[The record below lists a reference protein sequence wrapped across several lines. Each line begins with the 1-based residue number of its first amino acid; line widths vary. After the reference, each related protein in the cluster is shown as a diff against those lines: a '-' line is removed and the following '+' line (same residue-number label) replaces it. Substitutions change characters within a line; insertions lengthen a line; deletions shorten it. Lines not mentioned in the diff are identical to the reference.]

1 MIFAI
6 LNNSF
11 SAERLS
17 TLSTSNPIFVSCSK
31 RFFSFKFFSFPKP
44 DAARSLAI
52 PLKPRQSDLLG
63 VIDKSI
69 RFEFD
74 FEK

>member
-1 MIFAI
+1 MFDLI
-6 LNNSF
+6 
-11 SAERLS
+11 
-17 TLSTSNPIFVSCSK
+17 
-31 RFFSFKFFSFPKP
+31 FFSFKFFSFPKP

-52 PLKPRQSDLLG
+52 PLTPRQSDLLG